1 MAAPMKTCKHFIET
15 FFKLN
20 LSKSV
25 NVQFIRKY
33 KTGGKRNLK
42 VKADVSE
49 VSVFFH
55 IMRFIRM
62 TF

>member
-1 MAAPMKTCKHFIET
+1 MAAPMRTCKHFFET

-33 KTGGKRNLK
+33 KTGGKGKLIT
-42 VKADVSE
+42 DVSE
-49 VSVFFH
+49 ISLFFH
-55 IMRFIRM
+55 MRVM
-62 TF
+62 TL